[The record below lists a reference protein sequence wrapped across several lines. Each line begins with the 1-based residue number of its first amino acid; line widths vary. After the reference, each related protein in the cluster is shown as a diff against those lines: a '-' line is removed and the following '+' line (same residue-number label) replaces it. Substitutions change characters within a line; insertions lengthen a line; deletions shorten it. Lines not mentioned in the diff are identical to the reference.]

1 MKKFVICFVLSLVL
15 TGNTAVQAHHCGSC
29 SYLVGKDYHQEEYT
43 FQNCDRHS
51 MLEETTVYYY
61 SNGTRRYYRTSTIF
75 NADGSV
81 LDSGCS
87 NVKHIVYNKKH
98 YFTFYK
104 NKKYQ
109 ILDEHGNYLTVKN
122 YKMMNEIAPNRLLVK
137 LDKKYG
143 IIDLN
148 ENIITPIKYKKF
160 EQVGTNLFITKLNGY
175 YGMTDNSNNILI
187 KNEHDKIKP
196 LYDVFVI
203 KKYDKFGIVN
213 KNGNI
218 VLQTEYDKV
227 KKIGEYI
234 VVKKDGKYGVL
245 DSTGEIISEAIY
257 KKIRLNRNSL
267 EVKLPKNSWKTL
279 Q

>member
-1 MKKFVICFVLSLVL
+1 MKKIAICFIFCFILS
-15 TGNTAVQAHHCGSC
+15 GNISANAHHCGSC

-43 FQNCDRHS
+43 FNNCDRHS

-75 NADGSV
+75 NADGSI

-87 NVKHIVYNKKH
+87 NVKHIVYNGKH

-109 ILDEHGNYLTVKN
+109 ILDEYGNYLTVKN
-122 YKMMNEIAPNRLLVK
+122 YKSMTEIAPNRLLVK

-160 EQVGTNLFITKLNGY
+160 EQVGQNLFITKLNGY
-175 YGMTDNSNNILI
+175 YGMTDSQNSMLI
-187 KNEHDKIKP
+187 KNEHDSIKA

-213 KNGNI
+213 KNGKI
-218 VLQTEYDKV
+218 ILPVEYDKV
-227 KKIGEYI
+227 KKLGEYI

-245 DSTGEIISEAIY
+245 SSSGEIIAEAIF
-257 KKIRLNRNSL
+257 KKVRLERNTL
-267 EVKLPKNSWKTL
+267 EGKLLKNSWKTL